1 MSNSAPELS
10 RKDMKAPDKFQVAAT
25 QAASWAA
32 TRRKPIL
39 VAAGALVGLLVI
51 ALIVTSWRA
60 SGDQKAGSM
69 LYQTLVAASG
79 EISSVP
85 LPNVAGPFYKT
96 DAERQKAVAE
106 AAAKV
111 RQEHGGSRAA
121 VTAALAEA
129 DARFRLGELDPA
141 LAGYQAFLSGAGKDD
156 PLRFA
161 ALDGVARV
169 QEAKGQL
176 AEAAQTWQQAGEVK
190 PFADRAAIERARVLA
205 KAGKVDEARQILAG
219 FEGSFKDSRLRPE
232 AAERLARLGS
242 GK

>member
-1 MSNSAPELS
+1 MSNSAHELT

-32 TRRKPIL
+32 ARRKPIL
-39 VAAGALVGLLVI
+39 VAGGALVALV
-51 ALIVTSWRA
+51 LIVLVVLSVSA
-60 SGDQKAGSM
+60 SGSKKAGSA

-85 LPNVAGPFYKT
+85 LPNVPGPFYKT

-129 DARFRLGELDPA
+129 DARFRLGELDAA
-141 LAGYQAFLSGAGKDD
+141 LVGYQAFLAGADKDD

-169 QEAKGQL
+169 QESKGQL
-176 AEAAQTWQQAGEVK
+176 AEAAQTWQQAGEIK
-190 PFADRAAIERARVLA
+190 PFADRATLERARVLA
-205 KAGKVDEARQILAG
+205 KAGKADEARQLLGG
-219 FEGSFKDSRLRPE
+219 FEANFKDSRLRPE
-232 AAERLARLGS
+232 AAERLARLGT